1 MRLTETYD
9 NLIEK
14 LKTKEQYFDEN
25 GDLLKSK
32 VIYDSQNDSEEILE
46 LLLSDVKLS
55 NTYFKTVK
63 DTKIFFKY

>member
-32 VIYDSQNDSEEILE
+32 VIYDSQNDSEEILNIVHLE
-46 LLLSDVKLS
+46 NEEFVLNDFNRKL
-55 NTYFKTVK
+55 
-63 DTKIFFKY
+63 

>member
-55 NTYFKTVK
+55 THILKQ
-63 DTKIFFKY
+63 